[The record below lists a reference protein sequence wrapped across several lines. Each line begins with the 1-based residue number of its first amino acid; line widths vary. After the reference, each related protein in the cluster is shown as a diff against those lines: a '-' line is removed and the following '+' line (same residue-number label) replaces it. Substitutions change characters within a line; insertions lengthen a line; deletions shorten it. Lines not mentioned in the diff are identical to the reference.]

1 MIEGKTDI
9 GNESLGL
16 HQTASDGIYAKILF
30 ISYGMKCPSQGKG
43 LPRFIELLNN
53 VNFRCLDLSSLHYI
67 SLN

>member
-43 LPRFIELLNN
+43 LPRFIELLKQLY
-53 VNFRCLDLSSLHYI
+53 F
-67 SLN
+67 